1 VPCRTLDKVGD
12 WNYLHRGPTWSGMKD
27 ATNSDVRSHRLES
40 ISTSQPR
47 AWGGGT
53 WQVYAVAGRVTRNRS
68 KTMILLGELNLIN
81 ECQAAFRRNHYRHPR
96 RFTKRLRS
104 SRMMSMTPRC
114 GAFPRAIRRRGP
126 LCALAHRVTRNVG
139 PSASRRLRLVYVE
152 WQPEC
157 KRRSTSQLACHC
169 DVTSKRL
176 RE

>member
-1 VPCRTLDKVGD
+1 
-12 WNYLHRGPTWSGMKD
+12 M
-27 ATNSDVRSHRLES
+27 
-40 ISTSQPR
+40 
-47 AWGGGT
+47 
-53 WQVYAVAGRVTRNRS
+53 TRKRS
-68 KTMILLGELNLIN
+68 KTMLLLDELNLIN

-176 RE
+176 REQSANRKSEPGPGLVAANSTKLLKDKIKLLDRKSVV

>member
-1 VPCRTLDKVGD
+1 MGIQAVRALPDLGQ
-12 WNYLHRGPTWSGMKD
+12 SG
-27 ATNSDVRSHRLES
+27 RLELFAS
-40 ISTSQPR
+40 WPDVVRHEKRNELRRAISS
-47 AWGGGT
+47 A
-53 WQVYAVAGRVTRNRS
+53 RVDFDQSTACF
-68 KTMILLGELNLIN
+68 IN
-81 ECQAAFRRNHYRHPR
+81 ECQAAFRKNHYRHPR

-104 SRMMSMTPRC
+104 SRMMLMTLRC

-169 DVTSKRL
+169 DVASERL